1 MAKKNRRI
9 IISTS
14 TVAFAYNREA
24 NNIKVIMMKLDK
36 FIYQI
41 FIIVNEV
48 AQLRNSMRLN
58 DMLYILIIYII

>member
-58 DMLYILIIYII
+58 DMLYILIIYIV